1 MSQNIKRSKGD
12 NILEEIRKLF
22 VDLEDINI
30 LIDKVKEALEVYD
43 PLTIIEKALRPA
55 MNEVG
60 KLFEEGEYFLPELI
74 VASDMFKKIMDTL
87 LKPRIYAEKR
97 ESQKLGRVVIGTVE
111 GDLHDI
117 GKNIVA
123 TLLEIAGF
131 DVIDLGV
138 DVSVEKFI
146 EAVKKYK
153 PGILAMSALLTSTKV
168 NMRKVIEALEREGLR
183 DKVKVI
189 IGGAAVSEEYARE
202 IGADAY
208 GATASD
214 GVRKCKQLLGLK

>member
-1 MSQNIKRSKGD
+1 MSQNIKRSEGG

-22 VDLEDINI
+22 VNLEDINT